1 MNTSTLVIITIVILI
16 SLLTWLVS
24 IWQYDPMMSSMMT
37 FYHNPAAL
45 SLFVGIWT
53 AGMAAMMFP
62 AIVPMILVF
71 NRLINTNNSISNSL
85 GNSATNSKMTYH
97 TNRNDRNFDS
107 STNDG
112 IGHHIEK
119 GGDKSNII
127 HKLRNTL
134 QSKSPDIILFVSAY
148 LAIWALTGIVLLVGW
163 SFLFD
168 TPLLQL
174 GLNDGQQQQ
183 QQLLSVNTIYGIV
196 LIVAG
201 VYQFSSLKTRCLG
214 YCESPLSFF
223 MRRWQKGR
231 AGALKM
237 GMFHG
242 LYCLGCC
249 WPYFLLMVALGWM
262 NVLWMGLFAT
272 IIFAEKIWT
281 RGGLWTARIT
291 GIGFIIFGILSLT
304 GIVTLPS
311 DSMNSNGDNNVMM
324 NMDMSTSSSD
334 SIMSQ
339 DDAETHTEPAQS
351 VDKNDM
357 NNNMKNMIM
366 R

>member
-1 MNTSTLVIITIVILI
+1 MIYQKSDNDREGNGNNDTRHSIEEDEGNSNIVHSLGYMLKLKSSNIVIFI
-16 SLLTWLVS
+16 
-24 IWQYDPMMSSMMT
+24 
-37 FYHNPAAL
+37 
-45 SLFVGIWT
+45 
-53 AGMAAMMFP
+53 
-62 AIVPMILVF
+62 
-71 NRLINTNNSISNSL
+71 
-85 GNSATNSKMTYH
+85 
-97 TNRNDRNFDS
+97 
-107 STNDG
+107 
-112 IGHHIEK
+112 
-119 GGDKSNII
+119 
-127 HKLRNTL
+127 
-134 QSKSPDIILFVSAY
+134 SAY
-148 LAIWALTGIVLLVGW
+148 LAIWALTGVVLLVGW

-168 TPLLQL
+168 TLLLQL
-174 GLNDGQQQQ
+174 GANNDNAQQEQ
-183 QQLLSVNTIYGIV
+183 VTTTTTVYGIV
-196 LIVAG
+196 LIISG
-201 VYQFSSLKTRCLG
+201 LYQFSSLKTRCLG

-223 MRRWQKGR
+223 MRRWQKGK

-237 GMFHG
+237 GTYHG

-262 NVLWMGLFAT
+262 NVLWMGLFAA
-272 IIFAEKIWT
+272 IIFAEKVWA